1 MKLIF
6 ELNPPKIEKNGCCNL
21 PSLKE
26 SLSIFLKRAELLDGM
41 VDGLH
46 LTDSVLG
53 IPRISGIAIASYLR
67 TSRNSGSMHMS
78 CSLRVRDRSF
88 LSICQFVADSI
99 VVGIKGVLIVSGDD
113 SGDGAPAS
121 TMRPSEIVRSLHNM
135 KYGRQIELDLAIPN
149 HIQNSFSIQRKID
162 ARPNAFVTQSIDSL
176 DALRSIVEISHRN
189 KIRVIACIMIPCEKN
204 EMSARVIGLNWS
216 EYKDSPIGFIK
227 EAGRLADEVLL
238 TSPNSFSDAVKLLEE
253 LRK

>member
-41 VDGLH
+41 VDGIH

-67 TSRNSGSMHMS
+67 TSRNSGSMPMS

-99 VVGIKGVLIVSGDD
+99 VVGIKGVLVVSGDD
-113 SGDGAPAS
+113 SGDGARYS
-121 TMRPSEIVRSLHNM
+121 MRPSEIVRSLHNM

-149 HIQNSFSIQRKID
+149 HLQNSSFIQRKID

-189 KIRVIACIMIPCEKN
+189 KIRVIACIMIPCQKN
-204 EMSARVIGLNWS
+204 EISARVIGLNWS
-216 EYKDSPIGFIK
+216 EYKDSPISFIK

-238 TSPNSFSDAVKLLEE
+238 TSPNSFSDAAKLLEE